1 MSEGPT
7 GSSSTGLPA
16 LTADLSGDEIPE
28 ALVAAVDERRL
39 VTFDYVSA
47 RSGSTRARTVEP
59 HHLRLA
65 DGAWYLDA
73 VEPSAVHDTNSTRG
87 SEEPEGTAVRLL
99 TFRLARIAGQVIV
112 HGHPGA
118 FTRLPA
124 STPPRRQALLAVLP
138 GRALG
143 LRLAGAHLD
152 PEPDPQTDLPAHL
165 KGRDLISV
173 EYEDPFSFAGTVAA
187 LGDSAV
193 VLAPSSLREAVLA
206 HLRGAAALTTSE
218 GN

>member
-1 MSEGPT
+1 
-7 GSSSTGLPA
+7 
-16 LTADLSGDEIPE
+16 
-28 ALVAAVDERRL
+28 
-39 VTFDYVSA
+39 
-47 RSGSTRARTVEP
+47 
-59 HHLRLA
+59 
-65 DGAWYLDA
+65 
-73 VEPSAVHDTNSTRG
+73 
-87 SEEPEGTAVRLL
+87 
-99 TFRLARIAGQVIV
+99 
-112 HGHPGA
+112 
-118 FTRLPA
+118 
-124 STPPRRQALLAVLP
+124 VLP

-143 LRLAGAHLD
+143 LRLAGTHLD